1 MTAAAAKTET
11 NFNIMGEVPVE
22 SSVTI
27 ATQNDWIVLPHKG
40 TTEVIGKNFYD
51 GGTEDT
57 AVDHATITVNLVAGY
72 DADDTSIVYNGATAL
87 QRTSGGYYVI
97 NDATGEIMEV
107 ITDSGYTTTAGT
119 IVVRRGALG
128 STAAAITNDDALYVL
143 NCLIFTS
150 SNVGTHLFR
159 YFPLPFSAGCGIYE

>member
-22 SSVTI
+22 ASVTI

-57 AVDHATITVNLVAGY
+57 AFSHGLVDVALEAGY
-72 DADDTSIVYNGATAL
+72 DADDTSIAYDGATAL
-87 QRTSGGYYVI
+87 QRTAGGYYVI

-107 ITDSGYTTTAGT
+107 ITDSGYDSTSGT
-119 IVVRRGALG
+119 LVVRRGVLG
-128 STAAAITNDDALYVL
+128 TTAAAITDNDILYIL

-150 SNVGTHLFR
+150 TNVGTHLFR
-159 YFPLPFSAGCGIYE
+159 YFPLPFSAGCTIYG